1 MLEELA
7 GGDAVS
13 KKLSWLTRLM
23 GCVADADDKNRTGTW
38 EHEVLIYITLNDHV
52 NAT

>member
-38 EHEVLIYITLNDHV
+38 EHEVPYIYNFERHV